1 MDRIQISW
9 ICTGKS
15 GTNWGVSKKFYFCA
29 NVAKSLINQKACER
43 LYTQF
48 FDMNSSAYFPVILQ
62 SLVAIAFVAFVLV
75 VTHMLG
81 PARRSK
87 RKDDNFECG
96 IESEGNARIPV
107 SIKYFMT
114 AILFVLFD
122 VEVIFFYP
130 YAVNFR
136 ALQWEGFAALL
147 MFVAV
152 FLVGFTYVWKK
163 GALEWD
169 R

>member
-1 MDRIQISW
+1 MEP
-9 ICTGKS
+9 S
-15 GTNWGVSKKFYFCA
+15 GY
-29 NVAKSLINQKACER
+29 I
-43 LYTQF
+43 
-48 FDMNSSAYFPVILQ
+48 PVILQ
-62 SLVAIAFVAFVLV
+62 SLVAIGFVVFVLV
-75 VTHMLG
+75 VTHLLG
-81 PARRSK
+81 PIRKSK
-87 RKDDNFECG
+87 VKDENFECG
-96 IESEGNARIPV
+96 IEGQGNARIPV

-136 ALQWEGFAALL
+136 QMGLPGFMAVV

-152 FLVGFTYVWKK
+152 FLIGFYYVLRK

-169 R
+169 K